1 MKHKD
6 FLDFKPL
13 AKQTISKVQKDVD
26 DKKVNWL
33 NMKWIQYRKSEPD
46 FIYFKYDFDEQF
58 KAIKIRRSGRNTPSI
73 PCKFTGWL
81 PISEQKKQDLL
92 SLCHELIKPL
102 EYHYF
107 YENLPVES
115 KIDKLPEPD
124 AYEEDC
130 DSDYWLIQNLEMCC
144 IFRSGQH

>member
-1 MKHKD
+1 MNN
-6 FLDFKPL
+6 LKPL
-13 AKQTISKVQKDVD
+13 RFEVEGIRHQYLASSRVD
-26 DKKVNWL
+26 YLFLNRKK
-33 NMKWIQYRKSEPD
+33 R
-46 FIYFKYDFDEQF
+46 
-58 KAIKIRRSGRNTPSI
+58 
-73 PCKFTGWL
+73 
-81 PISEQKKQDLL
+81 DLL

-130 DSDYWLIQNLEMCC
+130 DSDY
-144 IFRSGQH
+144 